1 MEAAMPPELLPAISA
16 FARVAHHESFTRAAR
31 EMGISPSALSQAVR
45 SLESRLGVRLLD
57 RTTRRVGVTEIG
69 RRFLAEAQTG
79 LAAIARAVDAVDES
93 REAPAGV
100 LRINLSRV
108 VADLVVMPHLGD
120 FMAMYPDV
128 VVELHCDNR
137 FKDLVAG
144 GFDAGFRLGE
154 SLAKDVV
161 AVPIGGP
168 HRLATFASPAYL
180 QRHGEPRT
188 PADLLAHRCACVRL
202 DQERSL
208 MLWDFA
214 QDGRLIEVEATPS
227 MISNDADL
235 LIEGARQ
242 GIGIGCHFEALV
254 RADLDSGR
262 LRPVLE
268 DFWPTFSAFHLYY
281 PSRVHVPRKL
291 RVFIDFFRE
300 RHASSLPRDLR
311 S

>member
-1 MEAAMPPELLPAISA
+1 MAPDLLPAISA

-31 EMGISPSALSQAVR
+31 ELGVSPSALSQTVR
-45 SLESRLGVRLLD
+45 ALEGRLGVRLLD

-79 LAAIARAVDAVDES
+79 LTAIAKAVDAVDES

-108 VADLVVMPHLGD
+108 VADLVVMPHLGE
-120 FMAMYPDV
+120 FMSTYPDV

-154 SLAKDVV
+154 SLANDVV

-168 HRLATFASPAYL
+168 HRLATFASAAYL
-180 QRHGEPRT
+180 QRNGVPST
-188 PADLLAHRCACVRL
+188 PADLLTHRCACIRL

-208 MLWDFA
+208 MRWDFE
-214 QDGRLIEVEATPS
+214 QEGRLIEIEAAPS
-227 MISNDADL
+227 MISNDPEL

-242 GIGIGCHFEALV
+242 GIGIGCHFEELV
-254 RADLDSGR
+254 RTDLDTGR
-262 LRPVLE
+262 LMPVLE
-268 DFWPTFSAFHLYY
+268 NFWPTFGAFHLYY

-300 RHASSLPRDLR
+300 RHALSPPRDPR
-311 S
+311 P

>member
-1 MEAAMPPELLPAISA
+1 MDTAMPPELLPAISA

-31 EMGISPSALSQAVR
+31 ELGVSPSALSQTVR
-45 SLESRLGVRLLD
+45 TLEGRLGVRLLD

-79 LAAIARAVDAVDES
+79 LTAIARAVDAVDES

-108 VADLVVMPHLGD
+108 VADLVVMPHLGQ
-120 FMAMYPDV
+120 FMDTYPDV

-137 FKDLVAG
+137 FKDLIAG

-154 SLAKDVV
+154 SLANDVV

-168 HRLATFASPAYL
+168 HRLASFASAAYL
-180 QRHGEPRT
+180 ARHGVPRT
-188 PADLLAHRCACVRL
+188 PADLLAHRCACIRL

-208 MLWDFA
+208 MRWDFE

-242 GIGIGCHFEALV
+242 GIGIGCHFEELI

-262 LRPVLE
+262 LLPVLE
-268 DFWPTFSAFHLYY
+268 AFWPTFSAFHLYY

-300 RHASSLPRDLR
+300 RHVSTPPRDPR
-311 S
+311 P

>member
-1 MEAAMPPELLPAISA
+1 MSPDLLPAISA

-31 EMGISPSALSQAVR
+31 ELGVSPSALSQTVR
-45 SLESRLGVRLLD
+45 SLEARLGVRLLD

-79 LAAIARAVDAVDES
+79 LTAIARAVDAVDES

-108 VADLVVMPHLGD
+108 VADLVIMPHLGE
-120 FMAMYPDV
+120 FMATYPDV

-154 SLAKDVV
+154 SLANDVV

-168 HRLATFASPAYL
+168 LTVATFASPAYL
-180 QRHGEPRT
+180 ARHGEPRT
-188 PADLLAHRCACVRL
+188 PAGLLTHRCACIRL

-208 MLWDFA
+208 MRWEFEL
-214 QDGRLIEVEATPS
+214 DGRIVEVEAAPS
-227 MISNDADL
+227 MISNDGEL
-235 LIEGARQ
+235 LVEGARQ
-242 GIGIGCHFEALV
+242 GVGIGTHLVEMV

-262 LRPVLE
+262 LVPVLE
-268 DFWPTFSAFHLYY
+268 SFWPTYSAFHLYY

-300 RHASSLPRDLR
+300 RHAL
-311 S
+311 

>member
-1 MEAAMPPELLPAISA
+1 MPPDLLPAISA

-31 EMGISPSALSQAVR
+31 EMGVSPSALSQTVR
-45 SLESRLGVRLLD
+45 SLEGRLGVRLLD

-79 LAAIARAVDAVDES
+79 LTAIARAVDAVDES

-108 VADLVVMPHLGD
+108 VADLVVMPYLGE
-120 FMAMYPDV
+120 FMDTYPDV

-154 SLAKDVV
+154 SLANDVV

-168 HRLATFASPAYL
+168 HRLATFASASYL
-180 QRHGEPRT
+180 QRYGEPRT

-208 MLWDFA
+208 MRWDYA

-227 MISNDADL
+227 MISNDGDL

-242 GIGIGCHFEALV
+242 GIGISCHFEELV
-254 RADLDSGR
+254 RPDLDSGR
-262 LRPVLE
+262 LLPVLE
-268 DFWPTFSAFHLYY
+268 DFWPTFGAFHLYY
-281 PSRVHVPRKL
+281 PSRIHVPRKL

-300 RHASSLPRDLR
+300 RHASLPPRNPR
-311 S
+311 P

>member
-1 MEAAMPPELLPAISA
+1 MEGAMSPDLLPAISA

-31 EMGISPSALSQAVR
+31 ELGVSPSALSQTVR
-45 SLESRLGVRLLD
+45 VLEGRLGVRLLD

-79 LAAIARAVDAVDES
+79 LTAIARAVDAVDES

-108 VADLVVMPHLGD
+108 VADLVIMPHLGE
-120 FMAMYPDV
+120 FMATYPDV

-154 SLAKDVV
+154 SLANDVV

-168 HRLATFASPAYL
+168 LTVATFASPAYL
-180 QRHGEPRT
+180 ARHGEPRT
-188 PADLLAHRCACVRL
+188 PADLLTHRCACIRL

-208 MLWDFA
+208 MRWEFEL
-214 QDGRLIEVEATPS
+214 DGRIVEVEAAPS
-227 MISNDADL
+227 MISNDGEL
-235 LIEGARQ
+235 LVEGARQ
-242 GIGIGCHFEALV
+242 GVGIGTHLVEMV

-262 LRPVLE
+262 LVPVLE
-268 DFWPTFSAFHLYY
+268 SFWPTYSAFHLYY

-300 RHASSLPRDLR
+300 RHAL
-311 S
+311 